1 MKIDKEYLEEKLR
14 QLGSQNEKV
23 IKQIN
28 ELMVISHKIDG
39 AIDTIK
45 VLIQDLEKVEVIEDN
60 KE

>member
-45 VLIQDLEKVEVIEDN
+45 VLMQDLEKVEVVEDN

>member
-28 ELMVISHKIDG
+28 DLMVISHKIDG

>member
-45 VLIQDLEKVEVIEDN
+45 VLMQDLEKVEVIEDN